1 MTPLVLL
8 HAFPYDSQ
16 MFVDQ
21 MAGLGDVANVLTP
34 DLPGFGSEPV
44 IPGVTLEQIAD
55 RIANLL
61 DRHTIAKAV
70 VGGVS
75 MGGYAAM
82 AFARKYPQ
90 RLSGL
95 ILADTRAEAD
105 DEPAKANRAK
115 AIELVKSQGVAAF
128 IETQIPK
135 LVSPASLTDQ
145 PHFAD
150 RVRSLAKQQS
160 AEGVMTA
167 LAMLRDR
174 PDARPELAQITCPTL
189 IVVGEDDAI
198 TPPALSVAMKAIIPH
213 STLVRI
219 PKAGHLANWERP
231 AAFNSAVRAFL
242 QTI

>member
-16 MFVDQ
+16 MFAEQV
-21 MAGLGDVANVLTP
+21 AGLGDVANVLTP

-44 IPGVTLEQIAD
+44 IPGVSLELIAD
-55 RIANLL
+55 LTAVIL
-61 DRHTIAKAV
+61 DRHSISKAV

-105 DEPAKANRAK
+105 DESAKANRAK
-115 AIELVKSQGVAAF
+115 AIELVQTQGVAAF
-128 IETQIPK
+128 IETQLPK
-135 LVSPASLTDQ
+135 LISPASQSAQ
-145 PHFAD
+145 PQFAE
-150 RVRSLAKQQS
+150 RVRTLAKRQS
-160 AEGVMTA
+160 PEGVSAA

-174 PDARPELAQITCPTL
+174 PDARPGLAQVTCPTL

-198 TPPALSVAMKAIIPH
+198 TPPALADAMKAIIPH
-213 STLVRI
+213 ATLVRI
-219 PKAGHLANWERP
+219 PNAGHLANWERP
-231 AAFNSAVRAFL
+231 AEFNSAVRAFL
-242 QTI
+242 KTI

>member
-16 MFVDQ
+16 MFAEQV
-21 MAGLGDVANVLTP
+21 AGLGDVANVLTP

-44 IPGVTLEQIAD
+44 IPGVTLELIAD
-55 RIANLL
+55 RTAVIL
-61 DRHTIAKAV
+61 DRHSILKAV

-105 DEPAKANRAK
+105 DEAAKANRAK
-115 AIELVKSQGVAAF
+115 AIELVQMQGVAAF
-128 IETQIPK
+128 IETQMPK
-135 LVSPASLTDQ
+135 LISPASQATQ
-145 PHFAD
+145 SPFAD

-160 AEGVMTA
+160 QEGVSEA

-174 PDARPELAQITCPTL
+174 PDARPGLAQVTCPTL
-189 IVVGEDDAI
+189 IVVGEEDAI
-198 TPPALSVAMKAIIPH
+198 TPPALADAMKAIIPH
-213 STLVRI
+213 ATLVRI
-219 PKAGHLANWERP
+219 PNAGHLANWERP
-231 AAFNSAVRAFL
+231 AEFNSAVRAFL
-242 QTI
+242 KTI